1 MIVSVGHICH
11 NFTVLFNITWLNS
24 WLPSS
29 TAFHSIPLFAG
40 HGGKKI
46 GEWAV
51 KDDFPITGYNC
62 YNRLFRC
69 WVVERFWLGLVEM
82 EVFHKQSTALGS
94 LGLGISQCFSLCR
107 WTFPFLTKHAACHV
121 SPTGPKKNHW
131 ILRFSTGDVRF
142 TADVPGIG
150 SLQLG
155 PFGANH
161 KGPLPKC
168 CNRPGGYQILPD
180 DIENCHLVRWFA
192 IEDGAF
198 PSFLYVY
205 QRVIIYI

>member
-1 MIVSVGHICH
+1 MSQFYGAFQHHLVKFVVAIVHSIPQH
-11 NFTVLFNITWLNS
+11 
-24 WLPSS
+24 S

-40 HGGKKI
+40 DGGKKI

-69 WVVERFWLGLVEM
+69 WVVERFCLGLVEM

-107 WTFPFLTKHAACHV
+107 WKFPFLTKHAAFHV

-131 ILRFSTGDVRF
+131 ILRFSTGDSMSDSRR
-142 TADVPGIG
+142 TSQA
-150 SLQLG
+150 LALYNLG
-155 PFGANH
+155 PLARITKGRSQSAATAQGAT
-161 KGPLPKC
+161 
-168 CNRPGGYQILPD
+168 RYYQMILK
-180 DIENCHLVRWFA
+180 IA
-192 IEDGAF
+192 I
-198 PSFLYVY
+198 
-205 QRVIIYI
+205 